1 MIGQQTPGAPALPQ
15 RFRAKPRWYDIPV
28 TIGQGIG
35 PLLAGASG
43 KNSVTIQDV
52 PFLLKKIT
60 WAMTSLNGL
69 APAPLG
75 LIPDGF
81 YQVTVKTD
89 NHTYMLNP
97 IAINAAFGTG
107 FGFFWM
113 ELPSPVELRP
123 KTTVTFE
130 LTTLIPRTA
139 PVSLQFVLH
148 GAEPDPA
155 AGNMPQVAP

>member
-1 MIGQQTPGAPALPQ
+1 MLPQ
-15 RFRAKPRWYDIPV
+15 RFRAKPRWYDIAI

-35 PLLAGASG
+35 ALLAGAVG
-43 KNSVTIQDV
+43 KASVTIQDV
-52 PFLLKKIT
+52 PFLLKRIT
-60 WAMTSLNGL
+60 WAMTSLNGW
-69 APAPLG
+69 APLPFG

-81 YQVTVKTD
+81 FQIQIKTD
-89 NHTYMLNP
+89 NHTYMLDP
-97 IAINAAFGTG
+97 ISINAAFGTG

-113 ELPSPVELRP
+113 DLPSPVELRP

-155 AGNMPQVAP
+155 AANLPPVAP